1 MRQVARDEQPC
12 TRRGH
17 PDGVDADG
25 AAGAADYLG
34 GFKYPDVIAALD
46 AALGDPDARV
56 RAAAAGALWK
66 IGKPAVLALVR
77 KAMPK

>member
-1 MRQVARDEQPC
+1 MSNLARAAVILMASTLTALTAPRITSADSSTRTLSRRW
-12 TRRGH
+12 TRR
-17 PDGVDADG
+17 
-25 AAGAADYLG
+25 
-34 GFKYPDVIAALD
+34 